1 MRGEGTSQKLQLLRL
16 ENISVRV
23 ACLLPLADDEETVA
37 LLGVFTAG
45 VAEEFGVF
53 AVFTASLEEE
63 PGVFGTEEGV
73 WDFLGV
79 MELLAFTFPL
89 LF

>member
-1 MRGEGTSQKLQLLRL
+1 MTVTGEGTSQKLQLLRL

-37 LLGVFTAG
+37 LLGVFTA
-45 VAEEFGVF
+45 AEEFGVF
-53 AVFTASLEEE
+53 AVFTVSLEEE

-79 MELLAFTFPL
+79 MELLASTFPL